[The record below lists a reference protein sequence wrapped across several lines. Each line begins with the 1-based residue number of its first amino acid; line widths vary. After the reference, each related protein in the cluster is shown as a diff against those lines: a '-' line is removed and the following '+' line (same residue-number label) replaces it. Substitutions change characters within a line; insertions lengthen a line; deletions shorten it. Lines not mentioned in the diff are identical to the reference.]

1 MGLHIR
7 TIQVNS
13 IKQIFYW
20 SSDLR
25 SNSHHYA
32 SYKFKI
38 TRSNSI
44 SLYLLT
50 SCCRGYIKQ
59 NRMIKIYKTPNIYF
73 CREKNPQYGRG
84 LNERDHFEFCYLI
97 IVYSSKNKRYML
109 KEIKCVICW
118 LFSLLNG
125 MPISLYWLIL
135 FTII

>member
-1 MGLHIR
+1 MGLHFR

-13 IKQIFYW
+13 IKQIFYGA
-20 SSDLR
+20 SDLR

-38 TRSNSI
+38 ITRSNSI
-44 SLYLLT
+44 SLYLFT

-73 CREKNPQYGRG
+73 CREKKPQYCRG

-97 IVYSSKNKRYML
+97 IVYS
-109 KEIKCVICW
+109 
-118 LFSLLNG
+118 
-125 MPISLYWLIL
+125 
-135 FTII
+135 